1 MIFRSPYPDVPVPD
15 VALHRFVLAGA
26 AERADQPA
34 LIDGPSGRALTYGQL
49 AAGVERLAAGL
60 TARGFRRGDVLALFM
75 PNSPDFALAFHG
87 TLAAGGVVTTVNSLA
102 TTQDAEYQLKNAG
115 ARFLVTVAPFLDR
128 ALPAAEHAGVEQL
141 FVLGEATAATPF
153 AALLE

>member
-1 MIFRSPYPDVPVPD
+1 MIFRSPYPDVRVPD

-26 AERADQPA
+26 VERADQPA

-75 PNSPDFALAFHG
+75 PNLPEFALAFQDRKS
-87 TLAAGGVVTTVNSLA
+87 TRLNSSHVA
-102 TTQDAEYQLKNAG
+102 ISYAVFCLKK
-115 ARFLVTVAPFLDR
+115 
-128 ALPAAEHAGVEQL
+128 
-141 FVLGEATAATPF
+141 
-153 AALLE
+153 